1 MRIPLSA
8 PAAAFII
15 SLAGEAH
22 AAHPSPSQYTFDPSL
37 LGDAG
42 AAADL
47 SLFNEGVQ
55 LPGFYTVDILL
66 NGERVD
72 SQDVKFSVRREH
84 GQASLYP
91 CLSVEQL
98 SSYGI
103 RTEDFAELKNASGCA
118 DLNALPGLSYDFL
131 FSAQLLKLSVP
142 QIHLRP
148 SRNGLAPRAL
158 WDDGIPAFVMN
169 YTANSSRTDSQG
181 GASKDSHF
189 VNVLPGLNVGAWR
202 LRNNSSWKK
211 ESGHNGRWQTSQ
223 TYAERGLYDLK
234 STLSI
239 GDRSSADS
247 VFDSIPFRGVML
259 ASDEG
264 MVPYTERAYAPVVR
278 GIARTQARIEVRQ
291 NGYTLYDATVAP
303 GPFALSDLDLA
314 DSSGGDLEVLV
325 RETDGTLQAFRVP
338 YQTPAVA
345 VKEGYFNYRM
355 LAGRYRPA
363 PGVGGDM
370 SHVIQASLM
379 YGLPYDLTVYGGA
392 QTANHYNAAAL
403 GLGISLGDWGAT
415 SLDLI
420 GSRAQLRGHDPEEG
434 AAWRLRY
441 SKIVAATNTTFTVT
455 GYRYATQGFA
465 KLDETLNS
473 YGHSGDPYSYWL
485 TSDRSRIRSTTSAL
499 VSQTMGRAG
508 NLGLNYSRTNYWHRA
523 AEDTSYTLS
532 YGIGLPAGVS
542 ATVSHSRGTSLAASS
557 RNEHMTS
564 LSLNVPLNSLTGSNM
579 LATYQASLRSGN
591 ETHSAGLSGDAL
603 DQRLNWN
610 VRQGLVRQQENPMVS
625 STYASSRWNG
635 SYGQV
640 GSSYSKGSS
649 QRTMAADVSGAM
661 VLHRNGLTLGQPFSG
676 SVALVQAQGANGVPL
691 YGMSGVKTD
700 FRGYALQSSLIP
712 YQENVVSLDP
722 LGVPDNV
729 EITQTDIR
737 VVPTRGAVVPARF
750 GTRSGS
756 RALMTLMRTD
766 GTTVPFGSLVTV
778 AGSEANAGVVGSSG
792 EAYLTGLPDT
802 GELHVKWKDGKCTVP
817 YTLAGVSS
825 LTGVYNLK
833 ASCL

>member
-1 MRIPLSA
+1 
-8 PAAAFII
+8 
-15 SLAGEAH
+15 GEAH
-22 AAHPSPSQYTFDPSL
+22 AAHPRQYTFDPSL

-42 AAADL
+42 AGADL

-72 SQDVKFSVRREH
+72 SQDVNFTVRREQ
-84 GQASLYP
+84 GQVSLYP

-98 SSYGI
+98 SSYGV
-103 RTEDFAELKNASGCA
+103 RTEDFAELDNASGCA
-118 DLNALPGLSYDFL
+118 DLDALPGASYDFL
-131 FSAQLLKLSVP
+131 FSAQQLQLSVP

-148 SRNGLAPRAL
+148 SGKGLAPRAL
-158 WDDGIPAFVMN
+158 WDDGIPAFLMN
-169 YTANSSRTDSQG
+169 YTANSSRTESLG

-189 VNVLPGLNVGAWR
+189 VNVMPGVNVGAWR

-211 ESGHNGRWQTSQ
+211 EGGNNGRWQTSQ

-303 GPFALSDLDLA
+303 GPFALSDLALA
-314 DSSGGDLEVLV
+314 GSSGGDLEVLV

-338 YQTPAVA
+338 YQTPALA
-345 VKEGYFNYRM
+345 VKEGYFSYNM

-363 PGVGGDM
+363 HDGGDM
-370 SHVIQASLM
+370 SHVAQASLM

-392 QTANHYNAAAL
+392 QSANHYNAAAL
-403 GLGISLGDWGAT
+403 GLGVSLGDWGAT

-420 GSRAQLRGHDPEEG
+420 GSRAQFRGRDPEEG

-441 SKIVAATNTTFTVT
+441 SKIVEATNTNFTVT

-473 YGHSGDPYSYWL
+473 YGHAGGAHPYWL

-499 VSQTMGRAG
+499 VSQTIGRAG

-523 AEDTSYTLS
+523 AEDTSYSLS
-532 YGIGLPAGVS
+532 YGIGLPAGIS

-557 RNEHMTS
+557 RNDHMTS
-564 LSLNVPLNSLTGSNM
+564 LWLNVPLNSLTGSNM
-579 LATYQASLRSGN
+579 LATYQASSTSGN

-625 STYASSRWNG
+625 STYASARWNG
-635 SYGQV
+635 TYGQV
-640 GSSYSKGSS
+640 GGSYSNSNS
-649 QRTMAADVSGAM
+649 QRTMATDVAGAM
-661 VLHRNGLTLGQPFSG
+661 VLHRNGMTLGQPFSG
-676 SVALVQAQGANGVPL
+676 SVALVQAQGAEGVPL
-691 YGMSGVKTD
+691 YGISGVKTD
-700 FRGYALQSSLIP
+700 FRGYALQSSVIP

-722 LGVPDNV
+722 LGLPDNV

-737 VVPTRGAVVPARF
+737 VVPTRGAVVSARF

-756 RALMTLMRTD
+756 RALMTLMRID

-778 AGSEANAGVVGSSG
+778 AESQGNAGVVGSGG
-792 EAYLTGLPDT
+792 EVYLTGLPDS
-802 GELHVKWKDGKCTVP
+802 GELHVKWKDGKCSVP
-817 YTLAGVSS
+817 YSLVGVTS